1 MLPPVQLL
9 HEISEDAEHWYG
21 ELRGRQL
28 RRAAVRLRHAALLV
42 AAMHLYDK
50 EARSV
55 YEPLRSFE
63 PTWTGETRDQARRSI
78 ENFERNHVIYTQ
90 AQQSRGGLEEA
101 LRSRLADQSERDAY
115 EAIKD
120 CGDKFI
126 DDFAYRIRKEKYQ
139 YDSPAFLDALMHGAD
154 ASSLNTVIDHGKL
167 MLESLGP
174 LRESV
179 LDRALTSLG
188 TVEASFERRFGVPT
202 PEWLTTLPI
211 ALGSSG

>member
-42 AAMHLYDK
+42 AAMHLYDN
-50 EARSV
+50 ETRSV

-90 AQQSRGGLEEA
+90 RSNRAAA
-101 LRSRLADQSERDAY
+101 LKKPCA
-115 EAIKD
+115 
-120 CGDKFI
+120 
-126 DDFAYRIRKEKYQ
+126 
-139 YDSPAFLDALMHGAD
+139 LD
-154 ASSLNTVIDHGKL
+154 
-167 MLESLGP
+167 
-174 LRESV
+174 
-179 LDRALTSLG
+179 
-188 TVEASFERRFGVPT
+188 
-202 PEWLTTLPI
+202 
-211 ALGSSG
+211 